1 MDQELGKLLA
11 QLTKIQDQQNIEDE
25 YKLLS

>member
-25 YKLLS
+25 YKLHS